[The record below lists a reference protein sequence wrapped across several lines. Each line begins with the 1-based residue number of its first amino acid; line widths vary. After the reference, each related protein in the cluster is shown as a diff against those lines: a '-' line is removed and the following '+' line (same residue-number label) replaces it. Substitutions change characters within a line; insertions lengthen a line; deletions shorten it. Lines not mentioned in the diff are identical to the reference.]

1 MKIPVIVV
9 SLVHIQGPLKGEI
22 QELSKERIGIGRHPS
37 NDVLFPKD
45 LTIVSR
51 NHAEIVRE
59 GNRFKLVDKSA
70 NGTFVN
76 GKKVEETILK
86 DGDVIEFA
94 EGGPKV
100 SFLTEMKEVEE
111 PSAEPRVI
119 IPEPPPQARQTVES
133 PVEPVRSVPE
143 PPPRAPE
150 PTPEPPAPPYVPPP
164 EPPRVAPRMPEPQ
177 RPVQPVPPPRSQP
190 VAPPRPSYEIPV
202 QTVAASLVIQY
213 GPAVRSYRELPVTIG
228 HHPKCGFV
236 LEQPGI
242 LDQHAQIF
250 HAQGMYWVKDLTGQT
265 LVRVNN
271 QIVDGQTLLQVNDL
285 VSLGPGGPVFRYVG
299 EGRLA
304 EAEEQAPESAGQ
316 AGPQPQP
323 PTAGRPDAAGAP
335 SQKGGLFSKIKKKK
349 LF

>member
-51 NHAEIVRE
+51 NHAEIIRE

-76 GKKVEETILK
+76 GKRVEETILK

-100 SFLTEMKEVEE
+100 SFLTEMKEAEE
-111 PSAEPRVI
+111 TAEEPRVI
-119 IPEPPPQARQTVES
+119 IPEPAPRPGPAAPP
-133 PVEPVRSVPE
+133 PVEPVRFAPE
-143 PPPRAPE
+143 PQRAPE
-150 PTPEPPAPPYVPPP
+150 PTPQPPAPPPYVPPP
-164 EPPRVAPRMPEPQ
+164 EPPRSAPQMQEPQ
-177 RPVQPVPPPRSQP
+177 RPAQPAPPPVSQS
-190 VAPPRPSYEIPV
+190 VTPPRPSYEIPV

-250 HAQGMYWVKDLTGQT
+250 HAQGRYWVKDLTGQA

-271 QIVDGQTLLQVNDL
+271 QVVDGQTLLQVNDL

-304 EAEEQAPESAGQ
+304 EAEAQAPDSPGQ
-316 AGPQPQP
+316 TGLQPQAP
-323 PTAGRPDAAGAP
+323 GAGKTDAAGAP
-335 SQKGGLFSKIKKKK
+335 PQKGGLFSKMKKKK

>member
-22 QELSKERIGIGRHPS
+22 QELSKESIAIGRHPS

-51 NHAEIVRE
+51 NHAEIIRE

-76 GKKVEETILK
+76 GKRIQETILK

-100 SFLTEMKEVEE
+100 SFLTEMKEAEE
-111 PSAEPRVI
+111 PQKEEPEFK
-119 IPEPPPQARQTVES
+119 IPEPPRARP
-133 PVEPVRSVPE
+133 PVDPVQSMPE
-143 PPPRAPE
+143 PLRRAPE
-150 PTPEPPAPPYVPPP
+150 PLPQPPAPAYTPPP
-164 EPPRVAPRMPEPQ
+164 EAPRAAPQAPQPQ
-177 RPVQPVPPPRSQP
+177 RSAEPVP
-190 VAPPRPSYEIPV
+190 PPRPSYEIPV

-250 HAQGMYWVKDLTGQT
+250 YAQGKYWVKDLTGQA
-265 LVRVNN
+265 LVQVNH
-271 QIVDGQTLLQVNDL
+271 QVVDAQTLLQVNDL
-285 VSLGPGGPVFRYVG
+285 ISLGPRGPVFRFVG

-304 EAEEQAPESAGQ
+304 EAEEQTNESSVQ
-316 AGPQPQP
+316 AGPGTPAA
-323 PTAGRPDAAGAP
+323 AGAKPDAAGAP
-335 SQKGGLFSKIKKKK
+335 SPKGGLFSKIRKKK

>member
-37 NDVLFPKD
+37 NDILFPKD

-51 NHAEIVRE
+51 NHAEIIRE

-76 GKKVEETILK
+76 GKRVQETILK

-100 SFLTEMKEVEE
+100 SFLTEMKEAEEREEEE
-111 PSAEPRVI
+111 PEFK
-119 IPEPPPQARQTVES
+119 IPEPPPQPRPAARP
-133 PVEPVRSVPE
+133 PVEPVQSIPE

-150 PTPEPPAPPYVPPP
+150 PVPQPPAYTPPP
-164 EPPRVAPRMPEPQ
+164 EPPRAAPQAPQPQ
-177 RPVQPVPPPRSQP
+177 RPVEPVTPPA
-190 VAPPRPSYEIPV
+190 APTRPSYEIPV

-250 HAQGMYWVKDLTGQT
+250 YAQGRYWVKDLTGQT
-265 LVRVNN
+265 LVRVNH
-271 QIVDGQTLLQVNDL
+271 QVVDGQTLLQVNDL
-285 VSLGPGGPVFRYVG
+285 ISLGPGGPLFRFVG

-304 EAEEQAPESAGQ
+304 EAEEQVPESSGER
-316 AGPQPQP
+316 GPQSQAPS
-323 PTAGRPDAAGAP
+323 AARPDAAGAP
-335 SQKGGLFSKIKKKK
+335 NTKGGFFSRIRKKK
-349 LF
+349 

>member
-22 QELSKERIGIGRHPS
+22 QELSKESIAIGRHPS

-51 NHAEIVRE
+51 NHAEIIRE

-76 GKKVEETILK
+76 GKRVQETFLK

-100 SFLTEMKEVEE
+100 SFLTEMKRGRRT
-111 PSAEPRVI
+111 AERRTRVQDSRTSTSGKIRGKTPRLT
-119 IPEPPPQARQTVES
+119 PCNPCLRRRDGHLNLCLNRPRRPTRRLRS
-133 PVEPVRSVPE
+133 PLAQHPRRRSH
-143 PPPRAPE
+143 
-150 PTPEPPAPPYVPPP
+150 
-164 EPPRVAPRMPEPQ
+164 Q
-177 RPVQPVPPPRSQP
+177 DPRSRYR
-190 VAPPRPSYEIPV
+190 RPGLHMKIPV

-250 HAQGMYWVKDLTGQT
+250 FAQGRYWVKDLTGQA
-265 LVRVNN
+265 LVQVNH
-271 QIVDGQTLLQVNDL
+271 QVVDAQTLLQVNDL
-285 VSLGPGGPVFRYVG
+285 VSLGPRGPVFRFVG

-304 EAEEQAPESAGQ
+304 EAEEQTNESSAQ
-316 AGPQPQP
+316 AGPGASA
-323 PTAGRPDAAGAP
+323 TAGAKPDGAGAP
-335 SQKGGLFSKIKKKK
+335 SPKGGLFSKIKKKK

>member
-1 MKIPVIVV
+1 MKIPMIVV
-9 SLVHIQGPLKGEI
+9 SLVHIHGPMKGEI
-22 QELSKERIGIGRHPS
+22 QEISKERIGIGRHPS

-51 NHAEIVRE
+51 NHAEIIRE
-59 GNRFKLVDKSA
+59 GNRFRLVDKSA

-76 GKKVEETILK
+76 GRKVEETFLK

-100 SFLTEMKEVEE
+100 SFLTEMREGEE
-111 PSAEPRVI
+111 PGQAAPVPPPPLSQ
-119 IPEPPPQARQTVES
+119 PEPGRR
-133 PVEPVRSVPE
+133 PVADPERSISQPT
-143 PPPRAPE
+143 PKAPE
-150 PTPEPPAPPYVPPP
+150 PAPQRPAPPPYAPPAPA
-164 EPPRVAPRMPEPQ
+164 PPRGAPEEPQ
-177 RPVQPVPPPRSQP
+177 RPAEPASRPQPF
-190 VAPPRPSYEIPV
+190 EIPV

-250 HAQGMYWVKDLTGQT
+250 YAQGKYWVKDLTGQA
-265 LVRVNN
+265 LVRVN
-271 QIVDGQTLLQVNDL
+271 QRIVDLQTLLQVNDL
-285 VSLGPGGPVFRYVG
+285 IALAPGGPLFRFVG

-304 EAEEQAPESAGQ
+304 EADEQPPESSGQTGSPSQAAPGAKPDGVQAP
-316 AGPQPQP
+316 
-323 PTAGRPDAAGAP
+323 D
-335 SQKGGLFSKIKKKK
+335 QKGGLFSRIKKKK